1 MVAAIN
7 ISIFWELG
15 RVVQEKSAASTFY
28 PEDGGRSFLRNVNY
42 QAKCYQISE
51 ASHLHTL
58 VQGNL
63 NHFTL
68 TAGKLGTT
76 WTTE

>member
-15 RVVQEKSAASTFY
+15 RVMQEKSAASISY

-42 QAKCYQISE
+42 QAKRRQISE
-51 ASHLHTL
+51 ASNLHIL

-63 NHFTL
+63 NHFAL
-68 TAGKLGTT
+68 RADKLDTT